1 MPMSSMQEI
10 HYQLSKTLGLHSSL
24 EGISIPPSE
33 FLGTSFIISWDLERM
48 SSSPGAGM
56 AAFTGPSTRDAG
68 STLRFSFEGVN
79 PRVNPS
85 ATDATKVAVNG
96 TRAWPSRQYVTLH
109 YDCVAELRAE
119 GVLLLD

>member
-1 MPMSSMQEI
+1 MTSMSEVF
-10 HYQLSKTLGLHSSL
+10 YQLSKTLGLHSSL

-56 AAFTGPSTRDAG
+56 AAFTGLSTRDAG
-68 STLRFSFEGVN
+68 STLRFSFENVN
-79 PRVNPS
+79 PRVNP
-85 ATDATKVAVNG
+85 AADPTRVAVNG
-96 TRAWPSRQYVTLH
+96 TRAWPTRQYVTLH
-109 YDCVAELRAE
+109 VDAVAELRAE